1 MKSRI
6 IIPALLVCSGLAL
19 SGCETLTETFAFDA
33 IPRATFKDQKTVI
46 EESNKGKIFKV
57 TDRII
62 LVYANDVQKFMRL
75 RMSGKRVLRKVS
87 ASIQVVTAA
96 IAAALAGFGGSSA
109 VIAGFAGVSAIIP
122 EFQGIFQAAG
132 GAEAFRHGA
141 ELIGNAETD
150 YLSEISKKKNTG
162 NVPDELTPE
171 GAALYKRVVASI
183 VLVEKA
189 LLQQI
194 PSRKEV
200 EAADKADKKDKPAKV
215 QEAGKRTG
223 DDGGENQGGS
233 ANSQPKSSTT
243 PPERPPVE
251 VTPLTR

>member
-1 MKSRI
+1 MKSRT

-19 SGCETLTETFAFDA
+19 SGCETLTETFGFDA

-62 LVYANDVQKFMRL
+62 LVYTNDVQKFMRL

-132 GAEAFRHGA
+132 RGRG
-141 ELIGNAETD
+141 
-150 YLSEISKKKNTG
+150 
-162 NVPDELTPE
+162 V
-171 GAALYKRVVASI
+171 
-183 VLVEKA
+183 
-189 LLQQI
+189 
-194 PSRKEV
+194 PSRRRAHRKRGNGLSIGDLE
-200 EAADKADKKDKPAKV
+200 EKKHW
-215 QEAGKRTG
+215 ERTG
-223 DDGGENQGGS
+223 
-233 ANSQPKSSTT
+233 
-243 PPERPPVE
+243 
-251 VTPLTR
+251 

>member
-6 IIPALLVCSGLAL
+6 IIPALLVCCGLAL

-122 EFQGIFQAAG
+122 EFQGLFQAAG
-132 GAEAFRHGA
+132 GAGAFRHGA

-150 YLSEISKKKNTG
+150 YLSEISKKGGQVQNA
-162 NVPDELTPE
+162 LTPD

>member
-6 IIPALLVCSGLAL
+6 IVPALLACIGLAL

-33 IPRATFKDQKTVI
+33 IPRATFKGQNTVI
-46 EESNKGKIFKV
+46 EASKKDDTIEV

-62 LVYANDVQKFMRL
+62 LLYANDVQKFMRL
-75 RMSGKRVLRKVS
+75 RMSGKRVLRKAS
-87 ASIQVVTAA
+87 ASIQVMTAA

-122 EFQGIFQAAG
+122 EFQSIFRAAG

-150 YLSEISKKKNTG
+150 YLLEISNKNAG
-162 NVPDELTPE
+162 KVPNKFTPE
-171 GAALYKRVVASI
+171 GAAFYKRVVASI

-200 EAADKADKKDKPAKV
+200 EAADKKDKPPKG

-223 DDGGENQGGS
+223 DDGGGNQGGS
-233 ANSQPKSSTT
+233 ANSQSESSAT
-243 PPERPPVE
+243 PSERPPVE